1 MHSEIL
7 KQSRSSMNTG
17 RPDVHAR
24 LMRNYRGV
32 PQWWFLILLVGSM
45 ALSIMLCIIWKD
57 DVQLPWWGM
66 LLASG
71 IACILS
77 LPIGVIQA
85 TTNQQPG
92 YNVVAEFIIGYLL
105 PGKPIANI
113 LFKTYGRI
121 STTHA
126 LSFLAD
132 LKLGHYMK
140 IPPRCMYVAQLVGT
154 ILAGTINLCIAWWLL
169 TGTEHICDVN
179 SLPSD
184 SPWTCPKD
192 RVAFDASVIWGL
204 VGPKR
209 LFGPLG
215 PYKNLVWLFLVGAFL
230 PVPVW
235 ILNKLFPKTKW
246 LKLINIPVL
255 LGGFASM
262 PPATPVNIGTWIII
276 GCIFNYFI
284 FRMRKGWWQRYN
296 YVLSASLDAGT
307 TFMGVLLYASLGSE
321 KKSIKWWGTQ
331 IDHCP
336 LASCPTAPGGCTY
349 EREAIEREIARGG
362 LRDPITGQVLQDYL
376 LTPNHALY
384 CTINLWR
391 QQNYVVRIL
400 KSKIKLETRLD
411 SEQLRA
417 LADLSELCKE
427 SANDKKWI
435 IFESL
440 LPLIL
445 EALKP
450 EDIAPHLSHAEISCV
465 HSINEI

>member
-1 MHSEIL
+1 
-7 KQSRSSMNTG
+7 
-17 RPDVHAR
+17 
-24 LMRNYRGV
+24 
-32 PQWWFLILLVGSM
+32 
-45 ALSIMLCIIWKD
+45 MLCIIWKD

-192 RVAFDASVIWGL
+192 RVAFDAFVIWGL

-235 ILNKLFPKTKW
+235 ILNKLFPKTKQ
-246 LKLINIPVL
+246 I
-255 LGGFASM
+255 FYEHRQTRCAC
-262 PPATPVNIGTWIII
+262 TVNEEL
-276 GCIFNYFI
+276 
-284 FRMRKGWWQRYN
+284 Q
-296 YVLSASLDAGT
+296 
-307 TFMGVLLYASLGSE
+307 
-321 KKSIKWWGTQ
+321 
-331 IDHCP
+331 
-336 LASCPTAPGGCTY
+336 GCTSVVVSHPT
-349 EREAIEREIARGG
+349 GG
-362 LRDPITGQVLQDYL
+362 KYGSI
-376 LTPNHALY
+376 NHALHY
-384 CTINLWR
+384 M
-391 QQNYVVRIL
+391 
-400 KSKIKLETRLD
+400 EG
-411 SEQLRA
+411 
-417 LADLSELCKE
+417 
-427 SANDKKWI
+427 
-435 IFESL
+435 
-440 LPLIL
+440 
-445 EALKP
+445 
-450 EDIAPHLSHAEISCV
+450 
-465 HSINEI
+465 

>member
-1 MHSEIL
+1 MGPGLVPRDCLDHLGHTSNLVWLFLVGAFLPVPVWIL
-7 KQSRSSMNTG
+7 NKLKSQRQSRSSMNTG

-85 TTNQQPG
+85 TTNQQTG

-204 VGPKR
+204 
-209 LFGPLG
+209 
-215 PYKNLVWLFLVGAFL
+215 
-230 PVPVW
+230 
-235 ILNKLFPKTKW
+235 
-246 LKLINIPVL
+246 
-255 LGGFASM
+255 
-262 PPATPVNIGTWIII
+262 
-276 GCIFNYFI
+276 
-284 FRMRKGWWQRYN
+284 
-296 YVLSASLDAGT
+296 
-307 TFMGVLLYASLGSE
+307 
-321 KKSIKWWGTQ
+321 
-331 IDHCP
+331 
-336 LASCPTAPGGCTY
+336 
-349 EREAIEREIARGG
+349 
-362 LRDPITGQVLQDYL
+362 
-376 LTPNHALY
+376 
-384 CTINLWR
+384 
-391 QQNYVVRIL
+391 
-400 KSKIKLETRLD
+400 
-411 SEQLRA
+411 
-417 LADLSELCKE
+417 
-427 SANDKKWI
+427 
-435 IFESL
+435 
-440 LPLIL
+440 
-445 EALKP
+445 
-450 EDIAPHLSHAEISCV
+450 
-465 HSINEI
+465 